1 MPLINLHTTCIMRGS
16 KETYC
21 FPLFHAGITIGDLFI
36 FCFRFIVKTE
46 VRILT
51 CGSFYASL
59 CKNIRLPYMDEVYY
73 IRYYVCRDRIVVSTL
88 RCGRNNPGS
97 NPGFGKYLILYSVM
111 PLINLHK
118 SRIMRRA
125 GR

>member
-1 MPLINLHTTCIMRGS
+1 MVSTLRCGRNNPGSNPGLGKYFILYSVMPLINLHTTCIMRGS

-21 FPLFHAGITIGDLFI
+21 FPHFHAGITIGDLFI

-59 CKNIRLPYMDEVYY
+59 CKNIWLPYMDEVY
-73 IRYYVCRDRIVVSTL
+73 
-88 RCGRNNPGS
+88 
-97 NPGFGKYLILYSVM
+97 
-111 PLINLHK
+111 
-118 SRIMRRA
+118 
-125 GR
+125 